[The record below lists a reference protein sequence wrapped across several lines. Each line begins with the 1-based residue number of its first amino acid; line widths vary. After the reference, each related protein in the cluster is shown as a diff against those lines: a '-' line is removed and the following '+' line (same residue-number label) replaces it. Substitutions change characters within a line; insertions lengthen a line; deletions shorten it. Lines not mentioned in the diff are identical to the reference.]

1 MRLLPGIL
9 DRYIARAVI
18 AGSLVVLIV
27 FVSLELVFSF
37 VEESGDISDDY
48 SALQALVYVA
58 LSAPQ
63 RAYEAFPVATL
74 IGSLMTLGGMAARSE
89 LVVMRAAG
97 VSVLGV
103 GRAVALAGLVLALLA
118 ALLGELVAPPAE
130 RMASDIRAQ
139 ARGGDVAM
147 LSDEGFW
154 VRDGRRFVQVGRAA
168 SATQLQNLRIYEF
181 DAEHRLS
188 TVTSAAHAR
197 YREAGEWALRDVRIE
212 FFSERQVLSE
222 REREAVWS
230 GGLTPDILDVVV
242 VDPTTLAVRDLLT
255 YIAYLDANEL
265 ESEQYRLAFWLKL
278 VTPIATLTMLL
289 LTIPLVFGSL
299 RSVGAGQRIF
309 VGIMLGIAFY
319 LANRLLNHMGLV
331 YGLPPSLSALLP
343 TLLFL
348 AVALVATARVR

>member
-1 MRLLPGIL
+1 MILPGIL
-9 DRYIARAVI
+9 DRYIARAVV
-18 AGSLVVLIV
+18 AGSLVVLVV

-37 VEESGDISDDY
+37 VEESGDIGGDY
-48 SALQALVYVA
+48 TALQALIHVA

-97 VSVLGV
+97 VSVLGI
-103 GRAVALAGLVLALLA
+103 GRAVALAGLILALLA

-130 RMASDIRAQ
+130 RLASDIRAQ

-154 VRDGRRFVQVGRAA
+154 VRDGRRFVKVGRAA
-168 SATQLQNLRIYEF
+168 TPTDLQHLSIYEF
-181 DAEHRLS
+181 DEERRLS
-188 TVTSAAHAR
+188 RVTSAALAR
-197 YREAGEWALRDVRIE
+197 HQQGGDWQLRDVRTE
-212 FFSERQVLSE
+212 AFGERDVRSERSD
-222 REREAVWS
+222 EAVWS

-242 VDPTTLAVRDLLT
+242 VDPTALSMRDLLT
-255 YIAYLDANEL
+255 YIAYLDENEL
-265 ESEQYRLAFWLKL
+265 ESEQYQLAFWLKL

-319 LANRLLNHMGLV
+319 LANRLLNHIGLV

-343 TLLFL
+343 TLIFL